1 MYEPPATEPIV
12 NVAVWDAAIEQALL
26 TVGAVLSVL
35 GGVFRVAEIGDA
47 ESP

>member
-1 MYEPPATEPIV
+1 MYEPPAAGPIV
-12 NVAVWDAAIEQALL
+12 NVAGRDTAIEQALL